1 MEKTPLE
8 QWISDK
14 IGSSGSKDLRS
25 QIEKYQ
31 LGKIRESIEY
41 VKKNSTFYREHLK
54 NISPDT
60 INSFKDFSKV
70 PFTNARHIREDSL
83 QFLCVSPKYIER
95 IVTLNTSGTSGI
107 PKRIY
112 FTEEDQELTIDFF
125 HNGMNCLV
133 KPGDRV
139 LILLPGETPGSV
151 GDLLKKGLDR
161 SYIESFI
168 YGPVKDFHE
177 VSRVIK
183 DKNIT
188 CIVGIPIQV
197 LNLKRKY
204 KDIFDKYIRRVLL
217 STDYVP
223 LAVIKELSS
232 EECMVFTH
240 YGMTEMGLGG
250 GVECE
255 ALNGYH
261 MREADLYFEVVDPET
276 GEGVQDGEYGEIVFT
291 TLTRK
296 GMPLI
301 RYRTGDLGRFIIS
314 PCRCGTALRT
324 MERISGRIENSIILW
339 KNKFLSMRELDEV
352 ILKWKEINNYEA
364 EIINNI
370 EKHCDNII
378 IKLQCDK
385 KTPEGTISQI
395 TANLKDIP
403 VISEGIKE
411 GRIELI
417 AETCRDI
424 INTGNGTL
432 KRKIKDYRKRC

>member
-1 MEKTPLE
+1 MEKSPLE
-8 QWISDK
+8 KWISDK
-14 IGSSGSKDLRS
+14 IGCSSTQNLRS

-31 LGKIRESIEY
+31 LEKIRENIGY
-41 VKKNSTFYREHLK
+41 VKKNSIFYKEHLK
-54 NISPDT
+54 HISHES
-60 INSFKDFSKV
+60 INSFADFSKV
-70 PFTNARHIREDSL
+70 PFTNAQNIKDDPLR
-83 QFLCVSPKYIER
+83 FLCVSPKYIER

-125 HNGMNCLV
+125 QNGMNCLV
-133 KPGDRV
+133 KSGDRV
-139 LILLPGETPGSV
+139 LILLPGEAPGSV

-161 SYIESFI
+161 SHIESFI

-177 VSRVIK
+177 VSRIIK

-197 LNLKRKY
+197 LNLKREY
-204 KDIFDKYIRRVLL
+204 KDIFDKYIRRILL

-223 LAVIKELSS
+223 LAVINELSS
-232 EECMVFTH
+232 EDCMVFTH

-261 MREADLYFEVVDPET
+261 MREADLYFEVIDPET
-276 GEGVQDGEYGEIVFT
+276 GEAAEDGEYGEIVFT

-301 RYRTGDLGRFIIS
+301 RYRTGDLGRFFRE

-324 MERISGRIENSIILW
+324 MERISGRIENNIILW

-364 EIINNI
+364 EIINNN

-385 KTPEGTISQI
+385 NMPEDTISQI
-395 TANLKDIP
+395 TESLKDMT
-403 VISEGIKE
+403 VISEGLKE
-411 GRIELI
+411 SRIELI
-417 AETCRDI
+417 VETCRDI

-432 KRKIKDYRKRC
+432 KRKIKDNRKRC